1 MLKTIFLF
9 PFRQT
14 LCWTAVKW
22 KITIRSH
29 PSLIKPF
36 PQKHLDIVGFIPACF
51 PYDYR
56 MVFAPNHGQLVRR
69 VKDPRYFI
77 KGQAETTGFYPTNQ
91 YTLYLLHL
99 FYSDNEIITVHGRPA
114 ICTLIGWVKSSHLF
128 ISLSGFCGHPFITNP
143 TFTLPVCRKKSQEK

>member
-1 MLKTIFLF
+1 MPVTSKQNLFNRHMPKLLYLCRLSILLHCFDLFDIIAFQVINQIISQFVLHIKPKDYNMLKTIFLF

-91 YTLYLLHL
+91 NIL
-99 FYSDNEIITVHGRPA
+99 
-114 ICTLIGWVKSSHLF
+114 
-128 ISLSGFCGHPFITNP
+128 
-143 TFTLPVCRKKSQEK
+143 